1 MTMSRPGPQPAVGP
15 EDHPLAQVVDRQHL
29 VRLGEPHLPRQPGEL
44 DRGLRR
50 RPGAAVVPRDQDH
63 VGLRLRH
70 PRRDRPHPRLRDQLH
85 ADARP
90 RVDLLQVV
98 DQLRQV
104 LDRVDVVV
112 RRRRDQAHPRRR
124 MPQLRDQL
132 GHLDPRQLPALA
144 GLRALS
150 DLDLQL
156 LAVVQ
161 VVGRHPEPPARHLL
175 DLGARV
181 VPVRLRLIVRRVLA
195 PLARV
200 RLRPDPVH
208 RHVQRLV
215 RLRAERPE
223 AHPRRHE
230 PLADRGDRLDLVDR
244 HRPRLRLEVQ
254 EVAQVDR
261 RPRLHRLR
269 ILLPDLERP
278 AVAGRL
284 QDVHRPRLPGVALA
298 RAPRLVEAADRQH
311 RVAAA
316 PAERMH
322 PLDLPL
328 HPGDADAR
336 DPAEHPGEILRHHRP
351 AEPDRLEVQ
360 PAAIGGDHRDPH
372 LRDDLQQPLVDRSAE
387 PRHRLLERPL
397 DQPPRDPV
405 GDRILRQIGV
415 DRRRAADP
423 ISTAK

>member
-1 MTMSRPGPQPAVGP
+1 MSRPGPQPAVGP

-29 VRLGEPHLPRQPGEL
+29 VRLGKPHLPRQPGEL

-230 PLADRGDRLDLVDR
+230 PLADRGDRT
-244 HRPRLRLEVQ
+244 RPGRS
-254 EVAQVDR
+254 A
-261 RPRLHRLR
+261 
-269 ILLPDLERP
+269 P
-278 AVAGRL
+278 APPSAGS
-284 QDVHRPRLPGVALA
+284 PGG
-298 RAPRLVEAADRQH
+298 RAGGS
-311 RVAAA
+311 AAA
-316 PAERMH
+316 PASPSNTASR
-322 PLDLPL
+322 PRTTRGRRPTA
-328 HPGDADAR
+328 GCAS
-336 DPAEHPGEILRHHRP
+336 PAPPRRGSRP
-351 AEPDRLEVQ
+351 S
-360 PAAIGGDHRDPH
+360 AAPCRS
-372 LRDDLQQPLVDRSAE
+372 RRSAA
-387 PRHRLLERPL
+387 PR
-397 DQPPRDPV
+397 
-405 GDRILRQIGV
+405 
-415 DRRRAADP
+415 RRRASRAHASP
-423 ISTAK
+423 RPAAAPR